1 MATHGSL
8 NEFDSSKEDWVSY
21 TERLQQYF
29 IANSIPEDA
38 GEKRRALLLS
48 ACGPSTYQLIRSLV
62 SPAQPKEKTFE
73 ELVEVVK
80 KHHNP
85 KPSVIV
91 ERYNFN
97 TRIRKQGET
106 VAAYV
111 AQLRRMTEHCEFGT
125 TLEDMLRDRLVCG
138 IQHKRI
144 QRRLLMES
152 KLTFQKAVELAQ
164 SIESAEKDTEE
175 LQPSATGQED
185 PAVHGLKK
193 HAQRQNPPSRQPSR
207 PLWSGRGCYR
217 CGKEWNAHSE
227 TPNAVTAR
235 SSVRNLSCT
244 FHISANNGEPI
255 AGNPWSQCLYRR
267 YFSHRENTSRIWV
280 TFCRGWRLLG
290 CGSSCPNVRSC
301 CRKWNIWGIVS
312 SRRGWRQTRRKCVP

>member
-1 MATHGSL
+1 M
-8 NEFDSSKEDWVSY
+8 
-21 TERLQQYF
+21 
-29 IANSIPEDA
+29 
-38 GEKRRALLLS
+38 
-48 ACGPSTYQLIRSLV
+48 
-62 SPAQPKEKTFE
+62 SPTQPKEKTFE

-144 QRRLLMES
+144 QRHLLMES

-185 PAVHGLKK
+185 PAVHGIWPFTLKD
-193 HAQRQNPPSRQPSR
+193 RIR
-207 PLWSGRGCYR
+207 PQGHPQGHYGQGGDVERVM
-217 CGKEWNAHSE
+217 KEWNAHSE
-227 TPNAVTAR
+227 TLNAVTAR
-235 SSVRNLSCT
+235 SWDIWKGCAKTRQGEQEQGQGLQLSLHRRHTNWSRSKPSHLQRGKAQRRRHTRCSTQLERKPNLT
-244 FHISANNGEPI
+244 WPH
-255 AGNPWSQCLYRR
+255 SQCTARSYQ
-267 YFSHRENTSRIWV
+267 
-280 TFCRGWRLLG
+280 WR
-290 CGSSCPNVRSC
+290 
-301 CRKWNIWGIVS
+301 
-312 SRRGWRQTRRKCVP
+312 